1 MLCEVIMTF
10 KEGFAA
16 IDQVKASSQ
25 KLSET
30 ISRLERLENNLSE
43 LHKAYE
49 KLNSQVD
56 ESKAALRTVTDVSK
70 ALSMQQ
76 SEYINLAKDL
86 PVMVEGILAAA
97 EAEFSTRAN
106 KLAGAIESL
115 PTMVEA
121 VIEKKL
127 SDLISQHEIRIS
139 DRVRDE
145 LKDTRATLREAFENG
160 AARHEA
166 RLSDAKRDII
176 AEMPRG
182 MFGRRGQS

>member
-1 MLCEVIMTF
+1 MTF

-16 IDQVKASSQ
+16 IDQVRASSQ
-25 KLSET
+25 RLSEV
-30 ISRLERLENNLSE
+30 IAQLERLENNLSE

-49 KLNSQVD
+49 KLDNQV
-56 ESKAALRTVTDVSK
+56 EEGRATLQAVTDVSRT
-70 ALSMQQ
+70 LVMQQ
-76 SEYINLAKDL
+76 GEYLNLAKDL

-106 KLAGAIESL
+106 QLADAIESL
-115 PTMVEA
+115 PNMVEA

-127 SDLISQHEIRIS
+127 SALISQQEIRIS

-160 AARHEA
+160 ANRHEA
-166 RLSDAKRDII
+166 RLSEAKRDII

-182 MFGRRGQS
+182 MFGRRGQN